1 MTAFVSDNSDFEQFA
16 KYLGIQGSDVV
27 LFYDTYYQLDT
38 TEIDMEYDVEERAQC
53 RLPTK
58 VKRCNRGS

>member
-16 KYLGIQGSDVV
+16 KYLGIQGSDVD

-38 TEIDMEYDVEERAQC
+38 TEIDMEYDVEEE
-53 RLPTK
+53 PVPSTYK
-58 VKRCNRGS
+58 S

>member
-16 KYLGIQGSDVV
+16 KYLGIQGSDVD

-38 TEIDMEYDVEERAQC
+38 TEIDMEYDVEEEPV
-53 RLPTK
+53 PTTYK
-58 VKRCNRGS
+58 S